1 VDDLDQHEP
10 DASTVPDDGADEV
23 REPSSAATRTSRSRS
38 ASAQKW
44 TRLIHVYTSMIAL
57 LAVLFFSATGL
68 TLNHPEWTLGLH
80 GRTSKISGDLPS
92 GSVAA
97 DGTPQYLVISDAL
110 RDHEG
115 IRGEVTDFGATGT
128 EGHIAYA
135 GPGFLADVT
144 FDTKAGTYQGTVEQQ
159 GLIGVLNDLHKG
171 RNTDTSWGWVID
183 AAAVFLVVI
192 SLTGIG
198 LQLFLRRR
206 RRSAVIVAT
215 VGGIVVLILALLTV
229 R

>member
-1 VDDLDQHEP
+1 MDDLDLQEP
-10 DASTVPDDGADEV
+10 DVSMVPDDGSDAAAT
-23 REPSSAATRTSRSRS
+23 PTSAATRRSRSRS

-44 TRLIHVYTSMIAL
+44 TRLIHVYTSMIAM

-80 GRTSKISGDLPS
+80 GSTTKISGDLPS
-92 GSVAA
+92 GAVAA
-97 DGTPQYLVISDAL
+97 DGTPQYLIISDHL
-110 RDHEG
+110 RDAEG
-115 IRGEVTDFGATGT
+115 IRGEVTDFGITGT
-128 EGHIAYA
+128 EGNISYA

-144 FDTKAGTYQGTVEQQ
+144 FDTKAHTYTGTIEQQ
-159 GLIGVLNDLHKG
+159 GLIGVMNDLHKG

-206 RRSAVIVAT
+206 RRSAVIVAS